1 MKNKLFTIVTAILLL
16 LACQKEENVEINQA
30 YSIQE
35 FKTDELVQELIS
47 NNEYFIDNMGSPNEE
62 SIQLLKKSNLNNNE
76 QIQLSNVLGFKSL
89 SDYNQFLKN
98 QSELAN
104 TIKKK
109 YSFLEQFSKNDIQNL
124 LKEVNFNNLNSNKK
138 SFMFGR
144 RCGEKFKN
152 CTRLSNIVY
161 TAEILG
167 CTATAMGI
175 GTLTG
180 GVGGVFFQLACGGTA
195 IEHLQAMRNECELD
209 YQDCIQ

>member
-35 FKTDELVQELIS
+35 FKTDELVQKLIS
-47 NNEYFIDNMGSPNEE
+47 NNENFIDNMGSPNEE

>member
-47 NNEYFIDNMGSPNEE
+47 NNENFIDNMGSPNEE
-62 SIQLLKKSNLNNNE
+62 SIQLLKKSKLNNNE

>member
-35 FKTDELVQELIS
+35 FKTDELVQKLIS
-47 NNEYFIDNMGSPNEE
+47 NNENFIDNMGSPNEE
-62 SIQLLKKSNLNNNE
+62 SIQLLKKSKLNNNE
-76 QIQLSNVLGFKSL
+76 QIQLSTVLGFKSL

-180 GVGGVFFQLACGGTA
+180 GVGGVFFQLACGVTA
-195 IEHLQAMRNECELD
+195 IKHLQAMRNE
-209 YQDCIQ
+209 

>member
-1 MKNKLFTIVTAILLL
+1 MKNKLFPIVTAMLLL

-35 FKTDELVQELIS
+35 FKTDELVQKLIS
-47 NNEYFIDNMGSPNEE
+47 NNENFIDNMGSPNEE
-62 SIQLLKKSNLNNNE
+62 SIQLLKKSKLNNNE

>member
-35 FKTDELVQELIS
+35 FKTDELVQKLIS
-47 NNEYFIDNMGSPNEE
+47 NNENFIDNMGSPNEE
-62 SIQLLKKSNLNNNE
+62 SIQLLKKSKLNNNE